1 MYKRQPLW
9 DEWREWNGEPTPGYF
24 YCEDLEEARE
34 ELHKLGYLPRVKRSH
49 KADLRRLTVTLGKSN
64 MVIIQAP
71 KHADEVSAFCSNL
84 GLEYRGQGLST
95 CVELALQMLLKQKRR
110 QPTHAER
117 TETYKRQD
125 GKCSHCACELDGCEE
140 FDHVLPVRDA
150 TTGTE
155 VKWRAVCRECHAL
168 LTERDATRR
177 NPLLSSFTPH
187 LYTPVPS
194 RPTLST
200 HECLSTT

>member
-1 MYKRQPLW
+1 MGKH
-9 DEWREWNGEPTPGYF
+9 E
-24 YCEDLEEARE
+24 
-34 ELHKLGYLPRVKRSH
+34 
-49 KADLRRLTVTLGKSN
+49 RLVLK
-64 MVIIQAP
+64 QAP
-71 KHADEVSAFCSNL
+71 EHAQDLHDFSVTI
-84 GLEYRGQGLST
+84 GLEYRGQSLAT
-95 CVELALQMLLKQKRR
+95 CVELALQMLLKQKR
-110 QPTHAER
+110 QPTQAGR
-117 TETYKRQD
+117 TETYKTQD

-187 LYTPVPS
+187 LYEAFCNSPKPVPCTILANAIDRRVPLIHLDFKRCRAS
-194 RPTLST
+194 ILRYSPWEWVAATSADGLVYARERLLPGLHWLSLI
-200 HECLSTT
+200 HI